1 MGRPKYE
8 DWELETRN
16 KKLETILLS
25 ISQKKYIN
33 SLQQKKFRTQYGTFF
48 VEGEKMVAELLQ
60 SDFEIEYVFSVK
72 GHQLSNDTIEVSEK
86 EMKTIS
92 ALATPSNFLAVAKQ
106 KKQPVD
112 IAQNNLI
119 LVLDNIK
126 DPGNLGTIIRTAD
139 WFGVNTIVCSNEC
152 VDVYNPKVVQATMG
166 SIFKT
171 TVVYNNLVDF
181 FKENKTIP
189 VYGALLEGENVYQ
202 QPIKHKKA
210 FLLMGSESF
219 GISKILEPFITDK
232 IMIPKVGNA
241 ESLNVAVATGILC
254 SAYRQINL

>member
-1 MGRPKYE
+1 M
-8 DWELETRN
+8 
-16 KKLETILLS
+16 LS

-48 VEGEKMVAELLQ
+48 VEGEKMVVELLQ

-72 GHQLSNDTIEVSEK
+72 GHRLSNCDAIEVSEK
-86 EMKTIS
+86 EMKSIS
-92 ALATPSNFLAVAKQ
+92 ALATPSNFLAVTKQ
-106 KKQPVD
+106 HTHTID
-112 IAQNNLI
+112 LTQNNLI

-139 WFGVNTIVCSNEC
+139 WFGINSIFCSNEC
-152 VDVYNPKVVQATMG
+152 VDVFNPKVVQATMG
-166 SIFKT
+166 SIFRT
-171 TVVYNNLVDF
+171 TVVYTNLLDF

-219 GISKILEPFITDK
+219 GISKILEPFITNK

>member
-1 MGRPKYE
+1 M
-8 DWELETRN
+8 
-16 KKLETILLS
+16 LS

-33 SLQQKKFRTQYGTFF
+33 SLQQKKFRTQYGTFL
-48 VEGEKMVAELLQ
+48 VEGEKMVKEIIQ
-60 SDFEIEYVFSVK
+60 SDFELEFVFVTSGNKIENY
-72 GHQLSNDTIEVSEK
+72 NAIEISEK
-86 EMKTIS
+86 EMKSIS
-92 ALATPSNFLAVAKQ
+92 ALTTPSNFLAVAKQ
-106 KKQPVD
+106 KKQAID
-112 IAQNNLI
+112 LAQNNLI

-139 WFGVNTIVCSNEC
+139 WFGINSIFCSNEC
-152 VDVYNPKVVQATMG
+152 VDVFNPKVVQATMG
-166 SIFKT
+166 SIFRT
-171 TVVYNNLVDF
+171 TVVYTNLLDF

-219 GISKILEPFITDK
+219 GISKILEPFITNK

-254 SAYRQINL
+254 SAYQQTNC